1 MLELREVARRAMNWR
16 DAAQVE
22 ADGAGVVT
30 DPAGFVGRV
39 HTRMML
45 AGDVE
50 RDRLQK
56 CWGVTRRSGKGKTRG
71 KRCASQ
77 LCVAANIGPPNDQ
90 FSRDTA
96 QKSRERQKRSFPW
109 PSLQSA
115 ATMPGMADW
124 RQIQA
129 RIRKAKNSADA
140 PTKLHELYQRTRDAM
155 VAWEIGVVEEK
166 AERSDEAVK
175 WYTIAV
181 ERFRRADWKKKA
193 EEALTRLG
201 APLPEP
207 GAKPS
212 AEPAFEAR
220 AAKTDS
226 FAHSA
231 GDDSENLVRGGGV
244 DAGGDSE
251 APEIRLA
258 LGEIADDD
266 SEDSDDETSTTAE
279 GAGAVGV
286 ETDATKKKRR
296 RGRRGG
302 RGRRRKGAPAAP
314 GLPSQSFAD
323 AGAPAAAA
331 DPTALENRPSPQTRP
346 QSQHSQA
353 GHARAQGARPDNARP
368 ANTRSSSGRNE
379 SYGRT
384 ASSLNAREEAEPRL
398 QLELPE
404 PMLPSERTAHGRAG
418 DPALASR
425 MAKLDSML
433 RRLVSSPLHKL
444 DDSDSAPAGPG
455 VFLLSDSDQITSYY
469 VEACQT
475 LRVGLGNLARGSG
488 RSTTKAP
495 RQGRPVTDS
504 GLKTKLAEHL
514 GIGEAKVSQYLKD
527 HCVVRWIQLDD
538 DAPHL
543 AHFAI
548 SILRTPLNLD

>member
-1 MLELREVARRAMNWR
+1 M
-16 DAAQVE
+16 
-22 ADGAGVVT
+22 
-30 DPAGFVGRV
+30 PA
-39 HTRMML
+39 
-45 AGDVE
+45 
-50 RDRLQK
+50 
-56 CWGVTRRSGKGKTRG
+56 
-71 KRCASQ
+71 
-77 LCVAANIGPPNDQ
+77 
-90 FSRDTA
+90 
-96 QKSRERQKRSFPW
+96 
-109 PSLQSA
+109 
-115 ATMPGMADW
+115 MADW

-129 RIRKAKNSADA
+129 RIRKAKNSPDA
-140 PTKLHELYQRTRDAM
+140 LTKLHELYQRTRDAM
-155 VAWEIGVVEEK
+155 VAWELGAVEEK
-166 AERSDEAVK
+166 AERTDDAVK

-212 AEPAFEAR
+212 AEPVFEAR
-220 AAKTDS
+220 ATKAES
-226 FAHSA
+226 SAHSDEEKGFVGA
-231 GDDSENLVRGGGV
+231 GLAEETD
-244 DAGGDSE
+244 DSE
-251 APEIRLA
+251 APEVGLA
-258 LGEIADDD
+258 LGEIADEEE
-266 SEDSDDETSTTAE
+266 SEGEETSATPD
-279 GAGAVGV
+279 GAAAAS
-286 ETDATKKKRR
+286 ETDANGKKKRR

-302 RGRRRKGAPAAP
+302 RGRRRKGAPAGP
-314 GLPSQSFAD
+314 GLPVQSFAEP
-323 AGAPAAAA
+323 AAPADASVAV
-331 DPTALENRPSPQTRP
+331 TANRPPQQGRP
-346 QSQHSQA
+346 QQSQHSQ
-353 GHARAQGARPDNARP
+353 GSQTRSQGARPESARP
-368 ANTRSSSGRNE
+368 ASTRPPSSGRNE

-384 ASSLNAREEAEPRL
+384 ASSLSAREEAEPRL
-398 QLELPE
+398 QIELPE

-444 DDSDSAPAGPG
+444 DESDSAPAGPG
-455 VFLLSDSDQITSYY
+455 VFLLSDSDQISSYY

-495 RQGRPVTDS
+495 RQGRPVMDS